1 MKINLGVA
9 GSFALET
16 KCNRLKVQSVLWR
29 LWDATNLLRRS
40 SGFGMAVLAA
50 STMICS
56 AGPCSSEIA
65 EMQARLDARL
75 AAVAAA
81 GPSAPEGS
89 SARLHHQPTPGS
101 IAAAERAL
109 GRLSPDKGVI
119 IRGAMAR
126 AREADKA
133 GDWEACMRA
142 LDEVRQTISP

>member
-1 MKINLGVA
+1 MG
-9 GSFALET
+9 T
-16 KCNRLKVQSVLWR
+16 KSNRLKAQALAWR
-29 LWDATNLLRRS
+29 IWDATSLSRRL
-40 SGFGMAVLAA
+40 SGFGTAVFMA

-81 GPSAPEGS
+81 GPSAPESS

-101 IAAAERAL
+101 IAATERAL
-109 GRLSPDKGVI
+109 GRLSPEKGVI
-119 IRGAMAR
+119 IRGGMAR
-126 AREADKA
+126 AREADKT

-142 LDEVRQTISP
+142 LDEVRKTIGP